1 MTKKEVLSLFKELR
15 KIFDIVRLVDS
26 TINVEY
32 SVNDNG
38 EILAEPYKCY
48 SVWNKGSRC
57 ENCVSAK
64 AFIKKSKL
72 TKFEFI
78 DKEAYFVV
86 AMYIE
91 VDECPYILE
100 MVSKVSD
107 ETLFGAYGRDKFMQT
122 ISEHNRKMYIDSLTG
137 AYNRLYYEEQ
147 IIGLH
152 NISAVAMADVDDF
165 KEINDKFGHMAGD
178 AALKEIVR
186 VMFENIEEND
196 AVVRYG
202 GDEFIIVY
210 KSKKIK
216 DINEKLERIRK
227 NIFNIS
233 IKGYPEL
240 RLSVSIGCVFS
251 NNITINQIDEVDK
264 MLYKA
269 KKIKNTVLLKKD

>member
-26 TINVEY
+26 TINLEY

-186 VMFENIEEND
+186 VMFENIDEND

>member
-165 KEINDKFGHMAGD
+165 KEINDKFGHMACD

-186 VMFENIEEND
+186 VMFENIDEND

-210 KSKKIK
+210 KSKK
-216 DINEKLERIRK
+216 
-227 NIFNIS
+227 
-233 IKGYPEL
+233 
-240 RLSVSIGCVFS
+240 
-251 NNITINQIDEVDK
+251 
-264 MLYKA
+264 
-269 KKIKNTVLLKKD
+269 

>member
-26 TINVEY
+26 TINLEY

-186 VMFENIEEND
+186 VMFENIDEND

-210 KSKKIK
+210 KSKKVK

>member
-48 SVWNKGSRC
+48 SVWNKRSRC

-78 DKEAYFVV
+78 GNEAYFVV

-91 VDECPYILE
+91 VEECPYILE

-186 VMFENIEEND
+186 VMFENIDESD
-196 AVVRYG
+196 SVVRYG
-202 GDEFIIVY
+202 GDEFIIVF
-210 KSKKIK
+210 KGKKIK
-216 DINEKLERIRK
+216 NINEKLEKIRS
-227 NIFNIS
+227 NIYNIS

-240 RLSVSIGCVFS
+240 RLSVSIGCVCS
-251 NNITINQIDEVDK
+251 NNITIDQIDEVDK

-269 KKIKNTVLLKKD
+269 KKIKNAVLLKKD

>member
-186 VMFENIEEND
+186 VMFENIDEND